1 MGRVSPG
8 TMTVAIVA
16 ILIGLGGAYIV
27 RQQMHQPQVPPM
39 PVAQPQNIIV
49 PVALTDLEVGRM
61 VTLNDIAVRSFA
73 PGEFTESEFAELGFM
88 RNSQQI
94 IGRTLRVPVERGKS
108 FLPEDLY
115 PEGMGPDLAERLQA
129 GFRAVTVPIENIGA
143 VQGFARA
150 GSYVDVLF
158 RVDPDSENDRPEVT
172 LTLLERI
179 EVLAI
184 DTYTQPGQ
192 QVTLE
197 TDGSVTLA
205 VRPQQAKILK
215 VVEDRGALS
224 LTLRNPEDQ
233 FEFIPFEL
241 GLDQT
246 ISQMEAQHDATP
258 VSFTDR
264 GGIADRGAAGDID
277 RALGLASERVTLN
290 DLLGLPPRPERFEM
304 EVYMGSSRQV
314 HEFDN
319 YDADNFDILRQ
330 GAGIRTPIA
339 GSPRYPEN
347 ATTQTDGRSLYTSGS
362 AGQ

>member
-16 ILIGLGGAYIV
+16 ILIGLGGAYVV
-27 RQQMHQPQVPPM
+27 RQQLHQPEVPPM
-39 PVAQPQNIIV
+39 PVAAPQDVIV
-49 PVALTDLEVGRM
+49 PVALTDLEVGRT
-61 VTLNDIAVRSFA
+61 VTMNDIAIRTYS
-73 PGEFTESEFAELGFM
+73 PGQFMDSEFATLAYM

-94 IGRTLRVPVERGKS
+94 VGRTLRTPIGRGKA

-143 VQGFARA
+143 VQGFARP

-158 RVDPDSENDRPEVT
+158 RVDENSEEERPEVT

-184 DTYTQPGQ
+184 NTYTQPGQ
-192 QVTLE
+192 QVSMDA
-197 TDGSVTLA
+197 DGSVTLA
-205 VRPQQAKILK
+205 VRPHQAKILK
-215 VVEDRGALS
+215 VVEERGSLS

-241 GLDQT
+241 GLDET
-246 ISQMEAQHDATP
+246 ISQIDTQHGATP
-258 VSFTDR
+258 VSLVDR
-264 GGIADRGAAGDID
+264 DISDRGAGEDID
-277 RALGLASERVTLN
+277 RALGLASERVTLD
-290 DLLGLPPRPERFEM
+290 DLLGLPPRPKKVEM
-304 EVYMGSSRQV
+304 EVFLGSARSV
-314 HEFDN
+314 LEFDEFDSSN
-319 YDADNFDILRQ
+319 YDILRQ

-339 GSPRYPEN
+339 GDPRGFGN
-347 ATTQTDGRSLYTSGS
+347 AGHNGPRNLYTSGS
-362 AGQ
+362 AQ